1 LNNHVARVPVAS
13 RETDDQVTEAIL
25 AYLAEAPESM
35 DTADGV
41 IEWWLMRQHV
51 RVEVE
56 AVTRVLDRLV
66 ERGLLEKVGR
76 PGQERYR
83 RART

>member
-1 LNNHVARVPVAS
+1 
-13 RETDDQVTEAIL
+13 
-25 AYLAEAPESM
+25 M

>member
-1 LNNHVARVPVAS
+1 MAS
-13 RETDDQVTEAIL
+13 RETDDQVAEAIL
-25 AYLAEAPESM
+25 SYLAVAPEAM

-41 IEWWLMRQHV
+41 TEWWLLRQHV

-56 AVTRVLDRLV
+56 AVTRVLDWLV
-66 ERGLLEKVGR
+66 ERGVLERFGR

-83 RART
+83 RARM